1 MEEGV
6 LLNTE
11 FISYC
16 IKSVKRRWKSILK
29 TALSMFLAFTFVAGI
44 MLFKTN
50 MYEYQIQSAKHRFGN
65 WIVMLYDSNLEEN
78 KELKNHPYLNE
89 SGKASVDNY
98 VFENSEQTDIKV
110 GYMTDDFIRIGSI
123 SLKSGNMPQND
134 DEAAIEWDTLLKL
147 NQGTQLGQEIHISV
161 RKGSNQTTETIEKT
175 YKLTGILNN
184 YTNLWNGG
192 NYIPGIIVTPC
203 EGENINQIGKAAYIY
218 SSDNYIEG
226 NYKDVYDGL
235 KKKSNKE
242 LVYNSN
248 VYDYE
253 PWGGGYIYD
262 YMYVL
267 LMLVGVSAVV
277 YQMLMHD
284 RKRKHVRGILTNLGA
299 KRLQVMMLSFVE
311 NTVIVTLAAIA
322 GLIISIGLGKIVC
335 TITGYVKG
343 IQFFN
348 IKNSIYVYVLIMLL
362 VSVCIS
368 MIAGIIEIF
377 RHQGE
382 CNADKRSIRKNKSL
396 ILKTEKNNQVIINR
410 NNYISQTQK
419 RLKKSHGAVSGI
431 ALRIFALAML
441 VIIAGCVINSIKV
454 YKQYSD
460 ISDMSDIIAFNS
472 SDSGTHYMLNYAY
485 KESRDEYYA
494 LLSGESGTDNIFTRD
509 KLKAKIG
516 STEYIN
522 DYTKEMYDNN
532 NKIADDTAAKGE
544 NRWYYNRFSS
554 YELMYNIKKAD
565 TMVYKDIDKNTIDY
579 INSIDGVEDVS
590 YGYFET
596 ARVWKWNNIDY
607 NKLGLPWYLSY
618 NFNSVE
624 VLNDN
629 QKSDKYLF
637 ATEYVENDNKLYDII
652 REITGKP
659 SFDEEAFN
667 NGDIAVVF
675 VDENIDGDYDDTL
688 SDGMDINL
696 MKYYCNINGSLMYD
710 KAWQNSGSYNKALS
724 IYIRDKG
731 YSPYK
736 AVADSKIEAKGCD
749 NYVSSLKNKPDFNKI
764 REKYIEYSYNN
775 YGSNVTDEIFLKKT
789 EEEQF
794 EIVKY
799 YYYKKLREDYS
810 YILKY
815 EPAATTKAWAVVKL
829 NDDIKDRLKEYIPE
843 FGQYTMIASTALL
856 QKELDN
862 QNQVLKD
869 YFQLDELPDELSL
882 DMSYNQIR
890 LRYSMNSLYSGTV
903 NAVNSYMLQSG
914 WGYHSYSEEK
924 DEMKSKTVEAIIL
937 YVFTAVVAVC
947 VYIMLSVLMLMSR
960 IERYKNTMT
969 ILRYSGADKSVIFRI
984 HIRECIRENIYCVI
998 MLPVM
1003 LLIDVLIIRE
1013 SIKDI

>member
-1 MEEGV
+1 M
-6 LLNTE
+6 NTE

-29 TALSMFLAFTFVAGI
+29 TALSVFLAFMFVAGI
-44 MLFKTN
+44 MLFKIN
-50 MYEYQIQSAKHRFGN
+50 MYEYQMQSAKHRFGN

-98 VFENSEQTDIKV
+98 VFENDEQTDIKV
-110 GYMTDDFIRIGSI
+110 GFMTDDFIRIGSI

-134 DEAAIEWDTLLKL
+134 DEAAIELNTLLKL
-147 NQGTQLGQEIHISV
+147 NQGTQLGQEIHIFV

-184 YTNLWNGG
+184 YTSIWNGG
-192 NYIPGIIVTPC
+192 NYIPGIIVTPS
-203 EGENINQIGKAAYIY
+203 EGENINQVGKAAYIY
-218 SSDNYIEG
+218 SSNNYIDG
-226 NYKDVYDGL
+226 NYKDIYDGL

-242 LVYNSN
+242 LIYNSS

-284 RKRKHVRGILTNLGA
+284 RKRKHVRGILANLGA

-311 NTVIVTLAAIA
+311 NVVIVTIAAIA

-335 TITGYVKG
+335 TITSCVKG
-343 IQFFN
+343 IQFFR

-362 VSVCIS
+362 VSLCIS
-368 MIAGIIEIF
+368 MLAGIIEIF
-377 RHQGE
+377 RYQGE
-382 CNADKRSIRKNKSL
+382 SKKNKRSIVRNISGRL
-396 ILKTEKNNQVIINR
+396 NTLKNNLVIINR

-419 RLKKSHGAVSGI
+419 RLKKSHEAVSGI
-431 ALRIFALAML
+431 AVRIFALAML

-454 YKQYSD
+454 YKQYRD
-460 ISDMSDIIAFNS
+460 IADMSDIIAFNS
-472 SDSGTHYMLNYAY
+472 GDSSTPYMLNYAY
-485 KESRDEYYA
+485 KEPRDEYYA
-494 LLSGESGTDNIFTRD
+494 HMSSENDNIFTRD
-509 KLKAKIG
+509 KLIAKIG

-532 NKIADDTAAKGE
+532 NKMVTDTDTKGE
-544 NRWYYNRFSS
+544 SRRYYNRFSS
-554 YELMYNIKKAD
+554 DKLMYNIKKAD
-565 TMVYKDIDKNTIDY
+565 TSVYKDIDKNTIDY

-596 ARVWKWNNIDY
+596 ARVWKWNNMDY

-624 VLNDN
+624 TLNDN
-629 QKSDKYLF
+629 QKPYKYLF
-637 ATEYVENDNKLYDII
+637 AAEYVENDNKLYDILK
-652 REITGKP
+652 EITGKL
-659 SFDEEAFN
+659 SFDKEAFN

-688 SDGMDINL
+688 YDGMDINL
-696 MKYYCNINGSLMYD
+696 MKYYCNINGSHMYD

-724 IYIRDKG
+724 VYIRDKG

-736 AVADSKIEAKGCD
+736 AGTDSKIEAKGCD
-749 NYVSSLKNKPDFNKI
+749 NYVSGLKNKPDFNKI
-764 REKYIEYSYNN
+764 REEYIEYLYNN
-775 YGSNVTDEIFLKKT
+775 YGSNATDEIFFKIT
-789 EEEQF
+789 EDEQL
-794 EIVKY
+794 EIVKNY
-799 YYYKKLREDYS
+799 YYQKLREDYS

-815 EPAATTKAWAVVKL
+815 EPAATTKVEAVVKL

-843 FGQYTMIASTALL
+843 FGQYTMIASTKLL

-869 YFQLDELPDELSL
+869 YFQMDELPDELSL
-882 DMSYNQIR
+882 DMSYNQIK

-903 NAVNSYMLQSG
+903 NTVNSYMLQSG

-924 DEMKSKTVEAIIL
+924 DEAKSRTVEAIVL
-937 YVFTAVVAVC
+937 YVFTAVIAVF
-947 VYIMLSVLMLMSR
+947 VYIMISVLMLMGR
-960 IERYKNTMT
+960 IERYKNTMM
-969 ILRYSGADKSVIFRI
+969 ILRYSGADKSVIFKI
-984 HIRECIRENIYCVI
+984 HMKECLSENVFCII
-998 MLPVM
+998 LMPVM
-1003 LLIDVLIIRE
+1003 LLIDMLIIRHNIE
-1013 SIKDI
+1013 KI

>member
-1 MEEGV
+1 M
-6 LLNTE
+6 NTE
-11 FISYC
+11 FIGYC

-29 TALSMFLAFTFVAGI
+29 TALSVFLAFTFVAGI

-50 MYEYQIQSAKHRFGN
+50 MYEYQMQSAKHRFGN

-98 VFENSEQTDIKV
+98 VFENDEQSDIKV

-184 YTNLWNGG
+184 YTNIWSGG
-192 NYIPGIIVTPC
+192 NYIPGIIVTPD
-203 EGENINQIGKAAYIY
+203 EGESINQAGKAAYIY
-218 SSDNYIEG
+218 SSDNYIDG
-226 NYKDVYDGL
+226 NYKDIYDGL

-242 LVYNSN
+242 LIYNSS

-284 RKRKHVRGILTNLGA
+284 RKRKHVRDILANIGA
-299 KRLQVMMLSFVE
+299 KRIQVMMLSFME
-311 NTVIVTLAAIA
+311 NIVIVTLAAIA

-343 IQFFN
+343 IQFFR

-368 MIAGIIEIF
+368 MIAGIIEAF
-377 RHQGE
+377 RYQGKSKK
-382 CNADKRSIRKNKSL
+382 NKRSIVRNISSRL
-396 ILKTEKNNQVIINR
+396 NTGKNNLVIINR

-419 RLKKSHGAVSGI
+419 RLKKSHEDVSGI
-431 ALRIFALAML
+431 AVRIFALAML

-454 YKQYSD
+454 YKKYRN

-472 SDSGTHYMLNYAY
+472 SDSGAHYMLDYAY

-494 LLSGESGTDNIFTRD
+494 RLTGESETDNIFTRD

-532 NKIADDTAAKGE
+532 GKIVTDTDTKGE
-544 NRWYYNRFSS
+544 TRRYYNRFSR

-565 TMVYKDIDKNTIDY
+565 TKVYKDIDKNTIDY

-596 ARVWKWNNIDY
+596 ARAWKWNNMDY

-624 VLNDN
+624 TLNDN
-629 QKSDKYLF
+629 LKTNKYLF
-637 ATEYVENDNKLYDII
+637 ATEYVENDNKLYDMLK
-652 REITGKP
+652 EITGKP

-696 MKYYCNINGSLMYD
+696 MKYYCDINGSHMYD

-731 YSPYK
+731 YSAYK
-736 AVADSKIEAKGCD
+736 TGADSKIEAKGCD

-764 REKYIEYSYNN
+764 REEYIEYSYDN
-775 YGSNVTDEIFLKKT
+775 YGSNVTDEIFMNKT
-789 EEEQF
+789 EEEQL
-794 EIVKY
+794 EIVKNY
-799 YYYKKLREDYS
+799 YYQRLRADYS
-810 YILKY
+810 YILRY
-815 EPAATTKAWAVVKL
+815 EPAATTKVEAVVKL
-829 NDDIKDRLKEYIPE
+829 SDDIKDRLKEYIPE
-843 FGQYTMIASTALL
+843 FGQYTMIASTKLL

-869 YFQLDELPDELSL
+869 YFQMDELPDELSL
-882 DMSYNQIR
+882 DMSYNQIK
-890 LRYSMNSLYSGTV
+890 LRYNMNSLYSGTV

-924 DEMKSKTVEAIIL
+924 DEAKSRTVEAIVL
-937 YVFTAVVAVC
+937 YVFTAVIAVC
-947 VYIMLSVLMLMSR
+947 VYIMISILMLMGR

-969 ILRYSGADKSVIFRI
+969 ILRYSGADKAVIFKI
-984 HIRECIRENIYCVI
+984 HMKECVSENIFCI
-998 MLPVM
+998 ILMPLM
-1003 LLIDVLIIRE
+1003 MLIDVLIIKHE
-1013 SIKDI
+1013 IKNS